1 MDQQHYEYR
10 TGGAAPK
17 KNRSGPIAFLLILLI
32 FLGGIVS
39 ALGLLNIRL
48 TLQSAKSDPNR
59 PLLTFTQ
66 TDPTGTATA
75 SLPVSADRSVTLSG
89 MICRELSP
97 QYQQMYS
104 LPEGLYIAKVVK
116 NSPSARLGILPG
128 DVLTGFNGI
137 DVFQLDAL
145 ESLINGQPNGAQVEI
160 VIYRGGQFLRMPLT
174 LKH

>member
-1 MDQQHYEYR
+1 MDQEYYEYR

-48 TLQSAKSDPNR
+48 TLQSGNDDRNN
-59 PLLTFTQ
+59 PLLTFSQ
-66 TDPTGTATA
+66 TGPTDTAAA
-75 SLPVSADRSVTLSG
+75 SMPEITDQSVNVSG
-89 MICRELSP
+89 MTCRELSP

-104 LPEGLYIAKVVK
+104 LPEGLYIAKVAK
-116 NSPSARLGILPG
+116 NSPASRLGILPG

-145 ESLINGQPNGAQVEI
+145 ESLINGQPNGAQVKI
-160 VIYRGGQFLRMPLT
+160 VIYRGGQFLRLTLT